1 MPSRTNRI
9 FMSLFI
15 LSLPLGAVPAGAQG
29 IMGRIKDKAKSAIEK
44 KAAGAVSCA
53 ISDQTCID
61 KAKAD
66 GKPVVVTDKDGK
78 PASSA
83 DSARAMSGTPA
94 SADAASS
101 TAGSAKSGSSP
112 SAASAPPGA
121 GVWLNYDFVPGDSV
135 LFYDDFATDHVGDL
149 PTHED
154 VTHGNMTVVE
164 TGGRKFLRTETGGD
178 VTITL
183 PRALPQR
190 FTIETVFHRRGG
202 NGMGLYFRIGSDDQ
216 ELSLRCDQGNA
227 TIYGH
232 GPAGSKESGQ
242 SVEGMNEDA
251 FQTCRFMID
260 SGYVKAY
267 VDSVRVGQL
276 NNLTFAHPNKIQLEV
291 PNANENGTLITEIR
305 IAEGGRPLY
314 DALAAKGRV
323 STHGILFDTG
333 SDHIRGESTPTLTQI
348 ADMLKAHPDLKLT
361 IEGHTDNVGKA
372 ADNQTLSEKRAA
384 AVKQYLVTTAG
395 IDASRLATKGLG
407 DTKPV
412 ASNQSP
418 EGRQQNRRV
427 ELVKM

>member
-1 MPSRTNRI
+1 
-9 FMSLFI
+9 
-15 LSLPLGAVPAGAQG
+15 
-29 IMGRIKDKAKSAIEK
+29 
-44 KAAGAVSCA
+44 
-53 ISDQTCID
+53 
-61 KAKAD
+61 
-66 GKPVVVTDKDGK
+66 
-78 PASSA
+78 
-83 DSARAMSGTPA
+83 
-94 SADAASS
+94 
-101 TAGSAKSGSSP
+101 
-112 SAASAPPGA
+112 
-121 GVWLNYDFVPGDSV
+121 VWLNYDFVPGDSV
-135 LFYDDFATDHVGDL
+135 LFYDDFANDHVGDL

-164 TGGRKFLRTETGGD
+164 TGGRKFLRTQTGGD

-202 NGMGLYFRIGSDDQ
+202 NGMGLYFRIGSDRQ

-227 TIYGH
+227 TIYGN
-232 GPAGSKESGQ
+232 GPGGSKESGQ

-251 FQTCRFMID
+251 FQTCRFMVD

-348 ADMLKAHPDLKLT
+348 ADMLKAHPELKLT
-361 IEGHTDNVGKA
+361 IEGHTDNVGSA
-372 ADNQTLSEKRAA
+372 TSNQTLSDKRAA
-384 AVKQYLVTTAG
+384 AVRQFLISTYH
-395 IDASRLATKGLG
+395 IDGGRLTSKGLG
-407 DTKPV
+407 ATKPAV
-412 ASNQSP
+412 SNDTP

-427 ELVKM
+427 ELVKA